1 MPQKSKLELPPLDLG
16 QESIGQRIARLR
28 KEKGFTQAQL
38 AEQMGLVQAL
48 ISEYERGKIRL
59 YDEMIARFAIAL
71 DVSADILIGLKQSK
85 SKSSQ
90 PSLQIVRR
98 LKKIEELSQS
108 QQKTLFQTIDT
119 FLKGAEK

>member
-16 QESIGQRIARLR
+16 PESIGQRIARLR

-59 YDEMIARFAIAL
+59 YDEMIARFAIVL

-85 SKSSQ
+85 NKSSQ
-90 PSLQIVRR
+90 PSLKIIRR
-98 LKKIEELSQS
+98 LKKIEELPPS
-108 QQKTLFQTIDT
+108 QQKALFQTIDT